1 MSQFNFLKQEFI
13 FFDSIPVKINCV
25 RVTRLKNKIE
35 NNQLVKARFIKV
47 NELKLTQIEL
57 L

>member
-47 NELKLTQIEL
+47 NELKLTQVEL
-57 L
+57 F